1 LGKVFGIAEELD
13 NDLRLAVTEMKSRD
27 DWYVAHMQIFEDLN
41 KAIKDRYE
49 MIERAVETERK
60 SQHMSRAFNDR
71 MEEMVQARSDEKAT
85 QDAEA
90 QAATEETAS
99 IEVVEAVTEEAAP
112 EEEAEPEEEAA
123 PEEDESTDGA
133 PAASWGDGEDP
144 WSGQ

>member
-1 LGKVFGIAEELD
+1 
-13 NDLRLAVTEMKSRD
+13 
-27 DWYVAHMQIFEDLN
+27 
-41 KAIKDRYE
+41 

-71 MEEMVQARSDEKAT
+71 MEEMVQARSDEKAN

-99 IEVVEAVTEEAAP
+99 IEVVEAAPEEAAP
-112 EEEAEPEEEAA
+112 APEEEAA
-123 PEEDESTDGA
+123 PEETESEEDESNDEA

>member
-1 LGKVFGIAEELD
+1 
-13 NDLRLAVTEMKSRD
+13 
-27 DWYVAHMQIFEDLN
+27 
-41 KAIKDRYE
+41 

-99 IEVVEAVTEEAAP
+99 IEVVESAPEEAAP
-112 EEEAEPEEEAA
+112 EAVPEEAES
-123 PEEDESTDGA
+123 EEDESNDEA

>member
-1 LGKVFGIAEELD
+1 
-13 NDLRLAVTEMKSRD
+13 MKSRD

-90 QAATEETAS
+90 QAASEETAS
-99 IEVVEAVTEEAAP
+99 IEVVESAPEEAAP
-112 EEEAEPEEEAA
+112 DEAESKEAES
-123 PEEDESTDGA
+123 EEDESNDEA

>member
-1 LGKVFGIAEELD
+1 
-13 NDLRLAVTEMKSRD
+13 
-27 DWYVAHMQIFEDLN
+27 
-41 KAIKDRYE
+41 

-90 QAATEETAS
+90 QAASEETAS
-99 IEVVEAVTEEAAP
+99 IEVVESAPEEAAP
-112 EEEAEPEEEAA
+112 EEAA
-123 PEEDESTDGA
+123 PEEAESEEDESNDEA